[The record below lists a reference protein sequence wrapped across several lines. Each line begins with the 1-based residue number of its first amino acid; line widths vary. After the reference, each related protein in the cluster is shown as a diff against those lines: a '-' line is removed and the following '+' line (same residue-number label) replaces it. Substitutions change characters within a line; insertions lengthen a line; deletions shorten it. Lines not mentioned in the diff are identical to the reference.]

1 MKGLEK
7 AKGQKDSVNKGRGCG
22 AELRTPGFKSHHPQS
37 FSNLHI
43 CQLQI
48 NKDKNKEK
56 ETGIGPFKKTVF

>member
-7 AKGQKDSVNKGRGCG
+7 AKGQKDSINKDRGCG
-22 AELRTPGFKSHHPQS
+22 AEIRTPGFKSHHPQS

-48 NKDKNKEK
+48 KKEEK
-56 ETGIGPFKKTVF
+56 QSFKFAGPLKRP